1 MVGAGVRPWGAVW
14 QSRRMT
20 DFLSS
25 SGHPSAGQL
34 RPDARLVGLHAERGD
49 PHARLSAA
57 LADLE
62 DADWGLL
69 LAGEAALARQL
80 AALLGPGTLRV
91 DGRLDVDRAA
101 MAAAGLAVADLH
113 GDLAGARAAWLLEPD
128 ERVLERA
135 RRAGVRVIVDGTL
148 APGGGWPRRG
158 ADYVVYRDGV
168 TLCGHVDAPFAAL
181 FGSGQAPASA
191 APAPSDL
198 GVALALRDA
207 ATLPLRLARAARTVV
222 SLTDRLG
229 GAARPAGPTA
239 LLLAPDAAPDSL
251 SVPGGVLAATRHVP
265 DGLLLTPG
273 LEDTDAVLARLR
285 SGMGPAGR
293 VTAPQERAAP
303 AGPGAGP
310 GVTERAAAEPRPVQ
324 TAEPAPG
331 TERPA
336 ETAPEEPRFGRR
348 DERRDRRFEGRR
360 DERRRFEGRRFE
372 SRPDADVQRG
382 ERGRSRF
389 APGAESAAPD
399 QARPDTARADSAPI
413 PGAAPE
419 RFTFEAPSREEAAP
433 EPMPRAAAP
442 AVPSAPQGPGPQ
454 EARPTEAQFATPAP
468 AQDEGERWEP
478 EIVFSSQG
486 QPPVPLT
493 HTVSSG
499 PDAPDLSPAQA
510 HAAQADD
517 AAFHSGEVEG
527 AGNDARPAQA
537 PERPR
542 RGGRP
547 ANGAGERGQPG
558 MGQPS
563 PAQPSPAQP
572 EAPLLAPDL
581 PVAAAAEGKAD
592 PAADLS
598 DEQTAIY
605 ARLRE
610 WRNAEARRQEISRF
624 IIASNA
630 TLAEIARRVPYTP
643 EDLRAVRGM
652 GPERS
657 RKYGDKILEVVR
669 G

>member
-1 MVGAGVRPWGAVW
+1 
-14 QSRRMT
+14 MT
-20 DFLSS
+20 DFQSL
-25 SGHPSAGQL
+25 PQEQR

-49 PHARLSAA
+49 PQARLSAA

-128 ERVLERA
+128 ERILTRA

-181 FGSGQAPASA
+181 FGTGEAPQSA

-222 SLTDRLG
+222 SLTERLG

-285 SGMGPAGR
+285 SGMAPASAPEPAGR
-293 VTAPQERAAP
+293 PPAPQGGR
-303 AGPGAGP
+303 
-310 GVTERAAAEPRPVQ
+310 TE
-324 TAEPAPG
+324 EPAAGATPEPATDDARAG
-331 TERPA
+331 REGRRP
-336 ETAPEEPRFGRR
+336 EGRER
-348 DERRDRRFEGRR
+348 DERRRFEGRRDEGRR
-360 DERRRFEGRRFE
+360 DERRRFEPRRDGNRMGEGRFERRRFE
-372 SRPDADVQRG
+372 SPRADQ
-382 ERGRSRF
+382 
-389 APGAESAAPD
+389 PG
-399 QARPDTARADSAPI
+399 QAQPDTARPDAGRAPD
-413 PGAAPE
+413 ALE
-419 RFTFEAPSREEAAP
+419 RFTFESAAAGSAQQAAP
-433 EPMPRAAAP
+433 QAQPQA
-442 AVPSAPQGPGPQ
+442 SA
-454 EARPTEAQFATPAP
+454 PAP
-468 AQDEGERWEP
+468 AEETWEP
-478 EIVFSSQG
+478 EIVYSTLE

-499 PDAPDLSPAQA
+499 PDAPDETPAEA
-510 HAAQADD
+510 HTGEAAEE
-517 AAFHSGEVEG
+517 AAAEEETAAV
-527 AGNDARPAQA
+527 PAAA
-537 PERPR
+537 PV
-542 RGGRP
+542 
-547 ANGAGERGQPG
+547 A
-558 MGQPS
+558 
-563 PAQPSPAQP
+563 
-572 EAPLLAPDL
+572 EAPLVLAPDL
-581 PVAAAAEGKAD
+581 PAAGKVD
-592 PAADLS
+592 PAADLT
-598 DEQTAIY
+598 DEQAAIY

-610 WRNAEARRQEISRF
+610 WRNAEAKRQEISRF

-643 EDLRAVRGM
+643 EDLRAVKGM

-657 RKYGDKILEVVR
+657 RKYGEKILEVVR

>member
-1 MVGAGVRPWGAVW
+1 
-14 QSRRMT
+14 MT
-20 DFLSS
+20 DFQSL
-25 SGHPSAGQL
+25 PQEQR

-49 PHARLSAA
+49 PQARLSAA

-91 DGRLDVDRAA
+91 DGRLDVGRAA

-113 GDLAGARAAWLLEPD
+113 GDLAGARAVWLLEPD
-128 ERVLERA
+128 ERILERA

-181 FGSGQAPASA
+181 FGTGEAPQSA

-222 SLTDRLG
+222 SLTERLG

-273 LEDTDAVLARLR
+273 LEDTAAVLARLR
-285 SGMGPAGR
+285 AGTSTGSRSG
-293 VTAPQERAAP
+293 
-303 AGPGAGP
+303 
-310 GVTERAAAEPRPVQ
+310 TERAPAPQPARAPEQTPPATPTAADTAAEPTNGPVAVPMAGPM
-324 TAEPAPG
+324 TASVTEPAPED
-331 TERPA
+331 T
-336 ETAPEEPRFGRR
+336 RFGR
-348 DERRDRRFEGRR
+348 EGRR
-360 DERRRFEGRRFE
+360 DERRRFEGRRDERRRPENRRESGRFERPRFE
-372 SRPDADVQRG
+372 SPRADRPEPAQPDA
-382 ERGRSRF
+382 
-389 APGAESAAPD
+389 
-399 QARPDTARADSAPI
+399 ARADSDRSDAGRTENGRLETARFT
-413 PGAAPE
+413 PGRAEAGRSGREPADALE
-419 RFTFEAPSREEAAP
+419 RFTFETPGTPATAPDAGQP
-433 EPMPRAAAP
+433 
-442 AVPSAPQGPGPQ
+442 APQP
-454 EARPTEAQFATPAP
+454 AEAQRTEQPTAP
-468 AQDEGERWEP
+468 QPTAAQPTAVQAQPQDDGETWEP
-478 EIVFSSQG
+478 EIVYSSHG
-486 QPPVPLT
+486 QSAVPLT

-499 PDAPDLSPAQA
+499 PDAPDVTPAEA
-510 HAAQADD
+510 HLAGAEADTPGADTAEAGSTEPHAPRRRPSARGTAA
-517 AAFHSGEVEG
+517 
-527 AGNDARPAQA
+527 PA
-537 PERPR
+537 PE
-542 RGGRP
+542 P
-547 ANGAGERGQPG
+547 AAET
-558 MGQPS
+558 
-563 PAQPSPAQP
+563 
-572 EAPLLAPDL
+572 PLVLAPDL
-581 PVAAAAEGKAD
+581 PAAGKVD
-592 PAADLS
+592 PATDLS
-598 DEQTAIY
+598 DEQAAIY

-610 WRNAEARRQEISRF
+610 WRNAEAKRQEISRF

-643 EDLRAVRGM
+643 EDLRAVKGM

-657 RKYGDKILEVVR
+657 RKYGEKILDVVR

>member
-1 MVGAGVRPWGAVW
+1 
-14 QSRRMT
+14 MT
-20 DFLSS
+20 DFQSL
-25 SGHPSAGQL
+25 PQEQR

-49 PHARLSAA
+49 PQARLSAA

-128 ERVLERA
+128 ERILTRA

-181 FGSGQAPASA
+181 FGTGEAPQSA

-222 SLTDRLG
+222 SLTERLG

-285 SGMGPAGR
+285 SGMAPASAPEPAGR
-293 VTAPQERAAP
+293 PPAPQGGR
-303 AGPGAGP
+303 
-310 GVTERAAAEPRPVQ
+310 TE
-324 TAEPAPG
+324 EPAAGATPEPATDDARAG
-331 TERPA
+331 REGRRP
-336 ETAPEEPRFGRR
+336 EGRER
-348 DERRDRRFEGRR
+348 DERRRFEGRRDEGRR
-360 DERRRFEGRRFE
+360 DERRRFEPRRDGNRMGEGRFERRRFE
-372 SRPDADVQRG
+372 SPRADQ
-382 ERGRSRF
+382 
-389 APGAESAAPD
+389 PG
-399 QARPDTARADSAPI
+399 QAQPDTARPDAGRAPD
-413 PGAAPE
+413 ALE
-419 RFTFEAPSREEAAP
+419 RFTFES
-433 EPMPRAAAP
+433 AAAGS
-442 AVPSAPQGPGPQ
+442 AQQVAPQAQPQ
-454 EARPTEAQFATPAP
+454 ASAPAP
-468 AQDEGERWEP
+468 AEETWEP
-478 EIVFSSQG
+478 EIVYSTLE

-499 PDAPDLSPAQA
+499 PDAPDETPAEA
-510 HAAQADD
+510 HTGEAAEEET
-517 AAFHSGEVEG
+517 AAV
-527 AGNDARPAQA
+527 PAAA
-537 PERPR
+537 PV
-542 RGGRP
+542 
-547 ANGAGERGQPG
+547 A
-558 MGQPS
+558 
-563 PAQPSPAQP
+563 
-572 EAPLLAPDL
+572 EAPLVLAPDL
-581 PVAAAAEGKAD
+581 PAAGKVD
-592 PAADLS
+592 PAADLT
-598 DEQTAIY
+598 DEQAAIY

-610 WRNAEARRQEISRF
+610 WRNAEAKRQEISRF

-643 EDLRAVRGM
+643 EDLRAVKGM

-657 RKYGDKILEVVR
+657 RKYGEKILEVVR

>member
-1 MVGAGVRPWGAVW
+1 
-14 QSRRMT
+14 MT
-20 DFLSS
+20 DFQSL
-25 SGHPSAGQL
+25 PQEQR

-49 PHARLSAA
+49 PQARLSAA

-128 ERVLERA
+128 ERILTRA

-181 FGSGQAPASA
+181 FGTGEAPQSA

-222 SLTDRLG
+222 SLTERLG

-285 SGMGPAGR
+285 SGMAPASAPEPAGR
-293 VTAPQERAAP
+293 PPAPQGGR
-303 AGPGAGP
+303 
-310 GVTERAAAEPRPVQ
+310 TE
-324 TAEPAPG
+324 EPAAGATPEPATDDARAG
-331 TERPA
+331 REGRRP
-336 ETAPEEPRFGRR
+336 EGRER
-348 DERRDRRFEGRR
+348 DERRRFEGRRDEGRR
-360 DERRRFEGRRFE
+360 DERRRFEPRRDGNRMGEGRFERRRFE
-372 SRPDADVQRG
+372 SPRADQ
-382 ERGRSRF
+382 
-389 APGAESAAPD
+389 PG
-399 QARPDTARADSAPI
+399 QAQPDTARPDAGRAPD
-413 PGAAPE
+413 ALE
-419 RFTFEAPSREEAAP
+419 RFTFESAAAGSAQQAAP
-433 EPMPRAAAP
+433 QAQPQA
-442 AVPSAPQGPGPQ
+442 SA
-454 EARPTEAQFATPAP
+454 PAP
-468 AQDEGERWEP
+468 AEETWEP
-478 EIVFSSQG
+478 EIVYSTLE

-499 PDAPDLSPAQA
+499 PDAPDETPAEA
-510 HAAQADD
+510 HTGEAAEE
-517 AAFHSGEVEG
+517 AAAEEETAAVS
-527 AGNDARPAQA
+527 AAA
-537 PERPR
+537 PV
-542 RGGRP
+542 
-547 ANGAGERGQPG
+547 A
-558 MGQPS
+558 
-563 PAQPSPAQP
+563 
-572 EAPLLAPDL
+572 EAPLVLAPDL
-581 PVAAAAEGKAD
+581 PAAGKVD
-592 PAADLS
+592 PAADLT
-598 DEQTAIY
+598 DEQAAIY

-610 WRNAEARRQEISRF
+610 WRNAEAKRQEISRF

-643 EDLRAVRGM
+643 EDLRAVKGM

-657 RKYGDKILEVVR
+657 RKYGEKILEVVR

>member
-1 MVGAGVRPWGAVW
+1 
-14 QSRRMT
+14 MT
-20 DFLSS
+20 DFQSL
-25 SGHPSAGQL
+25 PQEQR

-49 PHARLSAA
+49 PQARLSAA

-128 ERVLERA
+128 ERILTRA

-181 FGSGQAPASA
+181 FGTGEAPQSA

-222 SLTDRLG
+222 SLTERLG

-285 SGMGPAGR
+285 SGMAPASAPEPAGR
-293 VTAPQERAAP
+293 PPAPQGGR
-303 AGPGAGP
+303 
-310 GVTERAAAEPRPVQ
+310 TE
-324 TAEPAPG
+324 EPAAGATPEPATDEARAG
-331 TERPA
+331 REGRRP
-336 ETAPEEPRFGRR
+336 EGRER
-348 DERRDRRFEGRR
+348 DERRRFEGRRDEGRR
-360 DERRRFEGRRFE
+360 DERRRFEPRRDGNRMGEGRFERRRFE
-372 SRPDADVQRG
+372 SPRADQ
-382 ERGRSRF
+382 
-389 APGAESAAPD
+389 PG
-399 QARPDTARADSAPI
+399 QAQPDTARPDAGRAPD
-413 PGAAPE
+413 ALE
-419 RFTFEAPSREEAAP
+419 RFTFESAAAGSAQQAAP
-433 EPMPRAAAP
+433 QAQPQA
-442 AVPSAPQGPGPQ
+442 SA
-454 EARPTEAQFATPAP
+454 PAP
-468 AQDEGERWEP
+468 AEETWEP
-478 EIVFSSQG
+478 EIVYSTLE

-499 PDAPDLSPAQA
+499 PDAPDETPAEA
-510 HAAQADD
+510 HTGEAAEEET
-517 AAFHSGEVEG
+517 AAV
-527 AGNDARPAQA
+527 PAAA
-537 PERPR
+537 PV
-542 RGGRP
+542 
-547 ANGAGERGQPG
+547 A
-558 MGQPS
+558 
-563 PAQPSPAQP
+563 
-572 EAPLLAPDL
+572 EAPLVLAPDL
-581 PVAAAAEGKAD
+581 PAAGKVD
-592 PAADLS
+592 PAADLT
-598 DEQTAIY
+598 DEQAAIY

-610 WRNAEARRQEISRF
+610 WRNAEAKRQEISRF

-643 EDLRAVRGM
+643 EDLRAVKGM

-657 RKYGDKILEVVR
+657 RKYGEKILEVVR

>member
-1 MVGAGVRPWGAVW
+1 
-14 QSRRMT
+14 MT
-20 DFLSS
+20 DFQSL
-25 SGHPSAGQL
+25 PQEQR

-49 PHARLSAA
+49 PQARLSAA

-128 ERVLERA
+128 ERILTRA

-181 FGSGQAPASA
+181 FGTGAAPQSA

-222 SLTDRLG
+222 SLTERLG

-285 SGMGPAGR
+285 SGMAPASAPEPAGR
-293 VTAPQERAAP
+293 PPAPQGGR
-303 AGPGAGP
+303 
-310 GVTERAAAEPRPVQ
+310 TE
-324 TAEPAPG
+324 EPAAGATPEPATDDARAG
-331 TERPA
+331 REGRRP
-336 ETAPEEPRFGRR
+336 EGRER
-348 DERRDRRFEGRR
+348 DERRRFEGRRDEGRR
-360 DERRRFEGRRFE
+360 DERRRFEPRRDGNRMGEGRFERRRFE
-372 SRPDADVQRG
+372 SPRADQ
-382 ERGRSRF
+382 
-389 APGAESAAPD
+389 PG
-399 QARPDTARADSAPI
+399 QAQPDTARPDAGRAPD
-413 PGAAPE
+413 ALE
-419 RFTFEAPSREEAAP
+419 RFTFESAAAGSAQQAAP
-433 EPMPRAAAP
+433 QAQPQA
-442 AVPSAPQGPGPQ
+442 SA
-454 EARPTEAQFATPAP
+454 PAP
-468 AQDEGERWEP
+468 AEETWEP
-478 EIVFSSQG
+478 EIVYSTLE

-499 PDAPDLSPAQA
+499 PDAPDETPAEA
-510 HAAQADD
+510 HTGEAAEEET
-517 AAFHSGEVEG
+517 AAV
-527 AGNDARPAQA
+527 PAAA
-537 PERPR
+537 PV
-542 RGGRP
+542 
-547 ANGAGERGQPG
+547 A
-558 MGQPS
+558 
-563 PAQPSPAQP
+563 
-572 EAPLLAPDL
+572 EAPLVLAPDL
-581 PVAAAAEGKAD
+581 PAAGKVD
-592 PAADLS
+592 PAADLT
-598 DEQTAIY
+598 DEQAAIY

-610 WRNAEARRQEISRF
+610 WRNAEAKRQEISRF

-643 EDLRAVRGM
+643 EDLRAVKGM

-657 RKYGDKILEVVR
+657 RKYGEKILEVVR

>member
-1 MVGAGVRPWGAVW
+1 
-14 QSRRMT
+14 MT
-20 DFLSS
+20 DFQSL
-25 SGHPSAGQL
+25 PQEQR

-49 PHARLSAA
+49 PQARLSAA

-128 ERVLERA
+128 ERILTRA

-181 FGSGQAPASA
+181 FGTGEAPQSA

-222 SLTDRLG
+222 SLTERLG

-285 SGMGPAGR
+285 SGTAPASAPEPAGR
-293 VTAPQERAAP
+293 PPAPQGGR
-303 AGPGAGP
+303 
-310 GVTERAAAEPRPVQ
+310 TE
-324 TAEPAPG
+324 EPAAGATPEPATDDARAG
-331 TERPA
+331 REGRRP
-336 ETAPEEPRFGRR
+336 EGRER
-348 DERRDRRFEGRR
+348 DERRRFEGRRDEGRR
-360 DERRRFEGRRFE
+360 DERRRFEPRRDGNRMGEGRFERRRFE
-372 SRPDADVQRG
+372 SPRADQ
-382 ERGRSRF
+382 
-389 APGAESAAPD
+389 PG
-399 QARPDTARADSAPI
+399 QAQPDTARPDAGRAPD
-413 PGAAPE
+413 ALE
-419 RFTFEAPSREEAAP
+419 RFTFESAAAGSAQQAAP
-433 EPMPRAAAP
+433 QAQPQA
-442 AVPSAPQGPGPQ
+442 SA
-454 EARPTEAQFATPAP
+454 PAP
-468 AQDEGERWEP
+468 AEETWEP
-478 EIVFSSQG
+478 EIVYSTLE

-499 PDAPDLSPAQA
+499 PDAPDETPAEA
-510 HAAQADD
+510 HTGEAAEEET
-517 AAFHSGEVEG
+517 AAV
-527 AGNDARPAQA
+527 PAAA
-537 PERPR
+537 PV
-542 RGGRP
+542 
-547 ANGAGERGQPG
+547 A
-558 MGQPS
+558 
-563 PAQPSPAQP
+563 
-572 EAPLLAPDL
+572 EAPLVLAPDL
-581 PVAAAAEGKAD
+581 PAAGKVD
-592 PAADLS
+592 PAADLT
-598 DEQTAIY
+598 DEQAAIY

-610 WRNAEARRQEISRF
+610 WRNAEAKRQEISRF

-643 EDLRAVRGM
+643 EDLRAVKGM

-657 RKYGDKILEVVR
+657 RKYGEKILEVVR

>member
-1 MVGAGVRPWGAVW
+1 
-14 QSRRMT
+14 MT
-20 DFLSS
+20 DFQSL
-25 SGHPSAGQL
+25 PQEQR

-49 PHARLSAA
+49 PQARLSAA

-128 ERVLERA
+128 ERILTRA

-181 FGSGQAPASA
+181 FGTGAAPQSA

-222 SLTDRLG
+222 SLTERLG

-285 SGMGPAGR
+285 SGTAPASAPEPAGR
-293 VTAPQERAAP
+293 PPAPQGGR
-303 AGPGAGP
+303 
-310 GVTERAAAEPRPVQ
+310 TE
-324 TAEPAPG
+324 EPAAGATPEPATDDARAG
-331 TERPA
+331 REGRRP
-336 ETAPEEPRFGRR
+336 EGRER
-348 DERRDRRFEGRR
+348 DERRRFEGRRDEGRR
-360 DERRRFEGRRFE
+360 DERRRFEPRRDGNRMGEGRFERRRFE
-372 SRPDADVQRG
+372 SPRADQ
-382 ERGRSRF
+382 
-389 APGAESAAPD
+389 PG
-399 QARPDTARADSAPI
+399 QAQPDTARPDAGRAPD
-413 PGAAPE
+413 ALE
-419 RFTFEAPSREEAAP
+419 RFTFESAAAGSAQQAAP
-433 EPMPRAAAP
+433 QAQPQA
-442 AVPSAPQGPGPQ
+442 SA
-454 EARPTEAQFATPAP
+454 PAP
-468 AQDEGERWEP
+468 AEETWEP
-478 EIVFSSQG
+478 EIVYSTLE

-499 PDAPDLSPAQA
+499 PDAPDETPAEA
-510 HAAQADD
+510 HTGEAAEEET
-517 AAFHSGEVEG
+517 AAV
-527 AGNDARPAQA
+527 PAAA
-537 PERPR
+537 PV
-542 RGGRP
+542 
-547 ANGAGERGQPG
+547 A
-558 MGQPS
+558 
-563 PAQPSPAQP
+563 
-572 EAPLLAPDL
+572 EAPLVLAPDL
-581 PVAAAAEGKAD
+581 PAAGKVD
-592 PAADLS
+592 PAADLT
-598 DEQTAIY
+598 DEQAAIY

-610 WRNAEARRQEISRF
+610 WRNAEAKRQEISRF

-643 EDLRAVRGM
+643 EDLRAVKGM

-657 RKYGDKILEVVR
+657 RKYGEKILEVVR

>member
-1 MVGAGVRPWGAVW
+1 
-14 QSRRMT
+14 MT
-20 DFLSS
+20 DFQSL
-25 SGHPSAGQL
+25 PQEQR

-49 PHARLSAA
+49 PQARLSAA

-128 ERVLERA
+128 ERILTRA

-181 FGSGQAPASA
+181 FGTGEAPQSA

-222 SLTDRLG
+222 SLTERLG

-285 SGMGPAGR
+285 SGMAPASAPEPAGR
-293 VTAPQERAAP
+293 PPAPQGGR
-303 AGPGAGP
+303 
-310 GVTERAAAEPRPVQ
+310 TE
-324 TAEPAPG
+324 EPAAGATPEPATDDARAG
-331 TERPA
+331 REGRRP
-336 ETAPEEPRFGRR
+336 EGRER
-348 DERRDRRFEGRR
+348 DERRRFEGRRDEGRR
-360 DERRRFEGRRFE
+360 DERRRFEPRRDGNRMGEGRFERRRFE
-372 SRPDADVQRG
+372 SPRADQ
-382 ERGRSRF
+382 
-389 APGAESAAPD
+389 PG
-399 QARPDTARADSAPI
+399 QAQPDTARPDAGRAPD
-413 PGAAPE
+413 ALE
-419 RFTFEAPSREEAAP
+419 RFTFESAAAGSAQQAAP
-433 EPMPRAAAP
+433 QAQPQA
-442 AVPSAPQGPGPQ
+442 SA
-454 EARPTEAQFATPAP
+454 PAP
-468 AQDEGERWEP
+468 AEETWEP
-478 EIVFSSQG
+478 EIVYSTLE

-499 PDAPDLSPAQA
+499 PDAPDETPAEA
-510 HAAQADD
+510 HTGEAAEEET
-517 AAFHSGEVEG
+517 AAV
-527 AGNDARPAQA
+527 PAAA
-537 PERPR
+537 PV
-542 RGGRP
+542 
-547 ANGAGERGQPG
+547 A
-558 MGQPS
+558 
-563 PAQPSPAQP
+563 
-572 EAPLLAPDL
+572 EAPLVLAPDL
-581 PVAAAAEGKAD
+581 PAAGKVD
-592 PAADLS
+592 PAADLT
-598 DEQTAIY
+598 DEQAAIY

-610 WRNAEARRQEISRF
+610 WRNAEAKRQEISRF

-643 EDLRAVRGM
+643 EDLRAVKGM

-657 RKYGDKILEVVR
+657 RKYGEKILEVVR

>member
-1 MVGAGVRPWGAVW
+1 
-14 QSRRMT
+14 MT
-20 DFLSS
+20 DFQSL
-25 SGHPSAGQL
+25 PQEQR

-49 PHARLSAA
+49 PQARLSAA

-128 ERVLERA
+128 ERILTRA

-181 FGSGQAPASA
+181 FGTGEAPQSA

-222 SLTDRLG
+222 SLTERLG

-285 SGMGPAGR
+285 SGTAPASTPEPAGR
-293 VTAPQERAAP
+293 PPVPQGGR
-303 AGPGAGP
+303 
-310 GVTERAAAEPRPVQ
+310 TE
-324 TAEPAPG
+324 EPAAGATPEPATDDARAG
-331 TERPA
+331 REGRRP
-336 ETAPEEPRFGRR
+336 EGRER
-348 DERRDRRFEGRR
+348 DERRRFEGRRDEGRR
-360 DERRRFEGRRFE
+360 DERRRFEPRRDGNRMGEGRFERRRFE
-372 SRPDADVQRG
+372 SPRADQ
-382 ERGRSRF
+382 
-389 APGAESAAPD
+389 PG
-399 QARPDTARADSAPI
+399 QAQPDTARPDAGRAPD
-413 PGAAPE
+413 ALE
-419 RFTFEAPSREEAAP
+419 RFTFESAAAGSAQQAAP
-433 EPMPRAAAP
+433 QAAP
-442 AVPSAPQGPGPQ
+442 QAQPQASA
-454 EARPTEAQFATPAP
+454 PAP
-468 AQDEGERWEP
+468 AEETWEP
-478 EIVFSSQG
+478 EIVYSTLE

-499 PDAPDLSPAQA
+499 PDAPDETPAEA
-510 HAAQADD
+510 HT
-517 AAFHSGEVEG
+517 GE
-527 AGNDARPAQA
+527 
-537 PERPR
+537 
-542 RGGRP
+542 
-547 ANGAGERGQPG
+547 
-558 MGQPS
+558 
-563 PAQPSPAQP
+563 
-572 EAPLLAPDL
+572 
-581 PVAAAAEGKAD
+581 AAEEET
-592 PAADLS
+592 AA
-598 DEQTAIY
+598 
-605 ARLRE
+605 
-610 WRNAEARRQEISRF
+610 
-624 IIASNA
+624 
-630 TLAEIARRVPYTP
+630 VP
-643 EDLRAVRGM
+643 
-652 GPERS
+652 
-657 RKYGDKILEVVR
+657 
-669 G
+669 